1 MKKAIQLM
9 VMAPFLLAM
18 TWSFQLSSDYEIER
32 NEDGT
37 ISIIVTIENGNP
49 EFVLILYDKAP
60 WQEGQ
65 IIENRENVKENIVT
79 FPGLD
84 NRDYFLLIQ
93 DSDRNITSLTISVS
107 AEGSN

>member
-9 VMAPFLLAM
+9 VLVPFLAAM
-18 TWSFQLSSDYEIER
+18 TWSFQLSADYEIER
-32 NEDGT
+32 NADGT
-37 ISIIVTIENGNP
+37 ISITVTIENGNP
-49 EFVLILYDKAP
+49 EFVLMLYDKAP

-65 IIENRENVKENIVT
+65 VIANKMNVKENVVT

-93 DSDRNITSLTISVS
+93 DSDKNITSLTISVS

>member
-37 ISIIVTIENGNP
+37 ISITVTIENGNP

>member
-1 MKKAIQLM
+1 MKKAVQLM
-9 VMAPFLLAM
+9 VLVPFLAAM
-18 TWSFQLSSDYEIER
+18 TWSFQLSADYEIER
-32 NEDGT
+32 NADGT
-37 ISIIVTIENGNP
+37 ISITVTIENGNP
-49 EFVLILYDKAP
+49 EFVLMLYDKAP

-65 IIENRENVKENIVT
+65 VIENKMNVKENVVT

-93 DSDRNITSLTISVS
+93 DSDKNITSLTISVS